1 MFQEISFGYWL
12 RLKRKSLDLTRE
24 ALADRVGCSAATIR
38 KIEAEERRPSAQIA
52 TLLADIFSISADERE
67 NFIRFARGD
76 FGSRPSTPVE
86 NEPWKTPTTSSRSN
100 LPATVTPLVGREKEI
115 AEIREYF
122 QRADIRLVT
131 LIGPPGIGKTRLS
144 LEAAR
149 ESLLDFSEGVF
160 FVPLAPLGDPSLIA
174 SVILQALGY
183 VGTKGLPAN
192 RQLLDSIGNKQL
204 LLVLDNCEHL
214 IDEVSVL
221 ASDLLLACSRLN
233 ILATSREA
241 LRIPGEWLYPVP
253 PLGVPQESSTIN
265 LQTIATYPALTLF
278 AERARA
284 VRPDFTLN
292 PENVGAVAS
301 ICAQLDGLPL
311 AIELIAARIR
321 LMSPQTLFERLNE
334 QFVLS
339 ADGMRAVSARQKT
352 LNNAIGWSFDLL
364 SPDEQKAFAWLSVF
378 RGGLSL
384 QTAET
389 VLRAG
394 ISGKNI
400 SDHIASL
407 LNKSL
412 LQRKLDSLGEPRFHM
427 LVTVKQFALERLRQ
441 LKEEVN
447 ARNSHL
453 DYYLGFAEKGAQEI
467 RGPSQVE
474 WANHTQI
481 EHDNFRAAL
490 EWAVSSQKTESALR
504 LLCALGWPW
513 EIQGH
518 YREAYS
524 WFEKIRALPGIS
536 HYPVIYAR
544 ALNHIGR
551 HCWTQDNFVD
561 AHSLLVESQAIAR
574 ELGENGEKVLAD
586 TLAWLG
592 LAVMT
597 SSHDNSQAKSL
608 FEEGRKLAQKWGD
621 QYEVALN
628 TFHLGIAEREL
639 GQDEN
644 SQNLLEESLSLFQQ
658 SGDLFFI
665 ARVSL
670 FLGYHS
676 LKKGDFDKARVL
688 FEEHLRIDQEL
699 QFWDG
704 IAEGWR
710 DLGNLHHQQG
720 NYEEAEKFYEQSRIV
735 CREHGLIK
743 TVP

>member
-1 MFQEISFGYWL
+1 MLQKHSFGHWL
-12 RLKRKSLDLTRE
+12 RRRRKALDLTRE
-24 ALADRVGCSAATIR
+24 GLADRVGCSAATIR
-38 KIEAEERRPSAQIA
+38 KIEAEERRPSGQIA
-52 TLLADIFSISADERE
+52 ALLAEIFSIPADERE
-67 NFIRFARGD
+67 AFIRFARGD
-76 FGSRPSTPVE
+76 LESRPSTPVE
-86 NEPWKTPTTSSRSN
+86 DAPWQAPIMPTRSN
-100 LPATVTPLVGREKEI
+100 LPSNVTSLVGREKEI
-115 AEIREYF
+115 AEVREYF

-149 ESLLDFSEGVF
+149 KSLADFPDGVF
-160 FVPLAPLGDPSLIA
+160 FVPLAPLGDPALIA

-183 VGTKGLPAN
+183 VGTKGLSTN
-192 RQLLDSIGNKQL
+192 RQLPDNIGNKHL
-204 LLVLDNCEHL
+204 LLVLDNCEHF

-241 LRIPGEWLYPVP
+241 LRVPGEWLYPVP
-253 PLGVPQESSTIN
+253 PLGVPEESSTID
-265 LQTIATYPALTLF
+265 LQAIARYPALTLF

-292 PENVGAVAS
+292 AENVEAVAS

-321 LMSPQTLFERLNE
+321 LMSPQTLLERLNE

-364 SPDEQKAFAWLSVF
+364 SPADQKAFAWLSVF
-378 RGGLSL
+378 RGGFSL
-384 QTAET
+384 EAAES
-389 VLRAG
+389 VLGTEFA
-394 ISGKNI
+394 
-400 SDHIASL
+400 DHSIADRIASL
-407 LNKSL
+407 LDKSL
-412 LQRKLDSLGEPRFHM
+412 LQRKLDPFGNPRFHM
-427 LVTVKQFALERLRQ
+427 LVTIKQFAFERLRG
-441 LKEEVN
+441 LKEEAN

-453 DYYLGFAEKGAQEI
+453 NYYHGFAEKGAQEI

-474 WANHTQI
+474 WANRTQV

-490 EWAVSSQKTESALR
+490 EWSVSNQMTESALR

-518 YREAYS
+518 YREARS
-524 WFEKIRALPGIS
+524 WFEKIRAMPDKS
-536 HYPVIYAR
+536 NYPAIYAR
-544 ALNHIGR
+544 VLNHIGR
-551 HCWTQDNFVD
+551 HCWSQDNFVD
-561 AHSLLVESQAIAR
+561 AHSLLEESQVIAK
-574 ELGENGEKVLAD
+574 ELGEKGEKILAD
-586 TLAWLG
+586 TFAWLG

-597 SSHDNSQAKSL
+597 SSHDANQAKSL

-621 QYEVALN
+621 QHRVAIN

-639 GQDEN
+639 GQDQN
-644 SQNLLEESLSLFQQ
+644 SQTLLEESLSLFQQ
-658 SGDLFFI
+658 FGDLFFI

-670 FLGYHS
+670 FLGYLF
-676 LKKGDFDKARVL
+676 LKKGDFDEARFF
-688 FEEHLRIDQEL
+688 FEEHLRIDQKL

-710 DLGNLHHQQG
+710 DLGNLYRQQG
-720 NYEEAEKFYEQSRIV
+720 NHEQAEKFYEQSRTI